1 MAYKILIV
9 EDDEMLADAY
19 RLKLEERKDIEMTLA
34 KDGAE
39 AIKLQ
44 KEFQPDMIILDLL
57 MPNVDGYEV
66 LETWKAEGLTDKVPV
81 LVATNVSEFDSIQRA
96 MQSGASDYF
105 VKSDVVTDELVRKI
119 DQLLEQKEQ

>member
-19 RLKLEERKDIEMTLA
+19 RLKLEERKDIEMALA
-34 KDGAE
+34 KDGKE
-39 AIKLQ
+39 ALEKQ

-66 LETWKAEGLTDKVPV
+66 LETWKSEGISAKVPV

-96 MQSGASDYF
+96 MQAGASDYF
-105 VKSDVVTDELVRKI
+105 VKSDVMTDELLRKI
-119 DQLLEQKEQ
+119 DQILESTDE